1 MICLLVSTPCA
12 TLSEMTR
19 LRKTADQNVT
29 SKKKA
34 RSTAVPN
41 VAAVSRPVATDAQLE
56 VGKNISEK

>member
-1 MICLLVSTPCA
+1 MSKMA
-12 TLSEMTR
+12 R

-34 RSTAVPN
+34 RSTAVLN

-56 VGKNISEK
+56 VGKNIGGWELRV